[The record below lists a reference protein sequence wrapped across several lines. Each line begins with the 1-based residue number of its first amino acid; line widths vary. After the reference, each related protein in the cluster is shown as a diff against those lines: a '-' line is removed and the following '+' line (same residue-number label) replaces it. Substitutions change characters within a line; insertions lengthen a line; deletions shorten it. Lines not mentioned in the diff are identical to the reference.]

1 MSKWIATTLMAA
13 GVATLAGFGP
23 GTAATAVAAEPVVKV
38 GYLLPLTGE
47 YSKYGAMFRNA
58 ANIVVESFNAA
69 DNGFDLEIVYEDTKS
84 DPKDS
89 ANVAAKFVDNK
100 SIVAVL
106 GDFSSSA
113 SMAAGE
119 VLAKGGVP
127 QLSQTASHPD
137 YTKVSKWQ
145 FRNITTQAQEGPFN
159 ARWILGKYRK
169 AAVIAIQ
176 NDWGL
181 SAAENFVKSYEAG
194 GGKVVEQEFFNPG
207 LRDFKSVLT
216 KIKRANPDV
225 IYLCMFDEQG
235 SALLQQAKQLGI
247 GSAMYSTSA
256 LYSPKLLELAGP
268 AADGLFLATTFVGNS
283 PEPNVKTFVDA
294 YKKRYSEDPSQ
305 FAAQAYDAVGI
316 MLQAIKRAGGAKA
329 TRESVRD
336 ALAQTKDFP
345 GVTGVTTFD
354 PQTREPSKV
363 LSKLTVQSGAFT
375 IVK

>member
-1 MSKWIATTLMAA
+1 MMKKLIA
-13 GVATLAGFGP
+13 ATLVASGVGLGFSAP
-23 GTAATAVAAEPVVKV
+23 AAAADPVVKV

-58 ANIVVESFNAA
+58 SAIVVEAFNAA
-69 DNGFDLEIVYEDTKS
+69 NNGFDLEIVFEDTKS

-89 ANVAAKFVDNK
+89 GNVAAKFVDNK
-100 SIVAVL
+100 DIVAVL

-119 VLAKGGVP
+119 VLAKGGLP

-137 YTKVSKWQ
+137 FVKMSKWQ

-159 ARWILGKYRK
+159 ADWIAAKHKK

-181 SAAENFVKSYEAG
+181 SAAENFVKAYEKV
-194 GGKVVEQEFFNPG
+194 GGKVTEQEFFNPG
-207 LRDFKSVLT
+207 LRDFKSILT
-216 KIKRANPDV
+216 KVKRSNPDV

-235 SALLQQAKQLGI
+235 SALLQQAKQLSLE
-247 GSAMYSTSA
+247 SALFSTSA

-268 AADGLFLATTFVGNS
+268 AAEGLFLATTFVGNS
-283 PEPNVKTFVDA
+283 PEPNVKAFVDA
-294 YKKRYSEDPSQ
+294 YKKRYSEEPSQ

-316 MLQAIKRAGGAKA
+316 MLQALKKAGGTKA
-329 TRESVRD
+329 TRDSVRE
-336 ALAQTKDFP
+336 ALAATKDFP
-345 GVTGVTTFD
+345 GVTGVTSFD

-363 LSKLTVQSGAFT
+363 LSKLTVKSGQFT

>member
-1 MSKWIATTLMAA
+1 MMNKLIAATVVA
-13 GVATLAGFGP
+13 GGIVGFGFGLAVP
-23 GTAATAVAAEPVVKV
+23 AAAADPVVKV

-58 ANIVVESFNAA
+58 AGIVVDAFNAA
-69 DNGFDLEIVYEDTKS
+69 NNGFDLEIVYEDTKS

-100 SIVAVL
+100 AIVAVL

-119 VLAKGGVP
+119 VLAKGSVA

-159 ARWILGKYRK
+159 AQWILAKHKK

-176 NDWGL
+176 NDWGI
-181 SAAENFVKSYEAG
+181 SAAENFVKAYEAG
-194 GGKVVEQEFFNPG
+194 GGKVLEQEFFNPG

-216 KIKRANPDV
+216 KIKRSNPEV

-235 SALLQQAKQLGI
+235 SALLQQAKQLSL
-247 GSAMYSTSA
+247 GSTLFSTSA

-283 PEPNVKTFVDA
+283 PEPNVKAFVDA
-294 YKKRYSEDPSQ
+294 YKKRYNEEPSQ

-316 MLQAIKRAGGAKA
+316 MLQALQKAGGTKA
-329 TRESVRD
+329 TRDTVRE
-336 ALAQTKDFP
+336 ALGSTKDFP
-345 GVTGVTTFD
+345 GVTGVTSFD

-363 LSKLTVQSGAFT
+363 LSKLTVQNGAFIT
-375 IVK
+375 VK

>member
-1 MSKWIATTLMAA
+1 MMKKWIAAL
-13 GVATLAGFGP
+13 
-23 GTAATAVAAEPVVKV
+23 AVASTASFGLGFAPQAMSQPVVKV

-58 ANIVVESFNAA
+58 ANIVVDAHNAA
-69 DNGFDLEIVYEDTKS
+69 AAKEGFKLELVYEDTKS

-100 SIVAVL
+100 AIVAVL

-119 VLAKGGVP
+119 VLAKGGVA

-137 YTKVSKWQ
+137 YTKLSKWQ

-159 ARWILGKYRK
+159 AKWILGKYKR

-181 SAAENFVKSYEAG
+181 SAAENFVKAFEAG
-194 GGKVVEQEFFNPG
+194 GGKVTEQEFFNPG

-216 KIKRANPDV
+216 KVKRANPEI

-235 SALLQQAKQLGI
+235 AALLQQAKQLEMS
-247 GSAMYSTSA
+247 SALFSTSA

-268 AADGLFLATTFVGNS
+268 AADGLSLATTFVGNS
-283 PEPNVKTFVDA
+283 PDPAVKGFVDA
-294 YKKRYSEDPSQ
+294 YKKRYNEDPSQ
-305 FAAQAYDAVGI
+305 FAAQAYDATGI
-316 MLQAIKRAGGAKA
+316 MIQALKKAGGAKA

-336 ALAQTKDFP
+336 ALAMTKDFP
-345 GVTGVTTFD
+345 GITGATSFD

-363 LSKLTVQSGAFT
+363 LSKLIVKGGAFT
-375 IVK
+375 VTQ